1 MKWYFFPIYA
11 DTKDETDRVHTS
23 MKRSF
28 PKIKDYEVVKRGEYR
43 TTDGL
48 DYWGVIVNKENRD
61 VMNKN
66 WGTNFDVTESLDKDK
81 REKERKEKELA
92 PLSIPSRR
100 IRI

>member
-1 MKWYFFPIYA
+1 LW
-11 DTKDETDRVHTS
+11 
-23 MKRSF
+23 RSSVLQ
-28 PKIKDYEVVKRGEYR
+28 IEVERGRGIE
-43 TTDGL
+43 
-48 DYWGVIVNKENRD
+48 GVIVNKENRD